1 MKVLMIRLPSFF
13 IFCIMWQLISAI
25 CNSFGLIFGQ
35 SGSGK
40 TTLLQV
46 IRFIPLVYVSFRLM
60 VVIAHEMALHFSI

>member
-1 MKVLMIRLPSFF
+1 
-13 IFCIMWQLISAI
+13 MWQLISVN

-46 IRFIPLVYVSFRLM
+46 IILFIPLVHVAFSWM
-60 VVIAHEMALHFSI
+60 VVIAHEMALHLSI